1 MGITT
6 NETSRRFSSNAD
18 SAVYTFDRAA
28 LYNNI
33 SRLGKAFTSLYTN
46 FQIAYSFKTN
56 YLQQICEDV
65 GMNCMAEVVSPY
77 EYSYAQALGYLPEC
91 IVYNG
96 VIPDPEEKFEL
107 ARAGG
112 YVNVDNIEE
121 YQALSRLAGEL
132 HKPICLGVRV
142 NFDVGNGLCSR
153 FGVDINGEEF
163 KTLMEEIRQDEFVK
177 LRGFHCHIGTSRQ
190 AIYWKRKVDTMIW
203 LAKEYGAAYLDLGGG
218 MFGKMPAALA
228 GQFSDYVGEFD
239 EYAEVVA
246 RTMKDAFPDERVKL
260 ILEPGTALVGN
271 TFELEAHVVNIKNV
285 RGKTYVT
292 LDCTSNH
299 IGMLCECREI
309 TYRVVPTGDGDVVH
323 VEDATLAGSTC
334 LEYDYIR
341 QHFTDDI
348 RVGDTIIF
356 ENVGAYSI
364 SASRQFIVPRLAVL
378 DKHTREVL
386 RYPEKE
392 EDMFLPSGGR
402 YVISDRGVSIYG
414 RTAPDHG
421 EINAAN
427 LSGHIM

>member
-6 NETSRRFSSNAD
+6 NETFRRFSSNAD
-18 SAVYTFDRAA
+18 SAVYTLDRAA
-28 LYNNI
+28 LSNNI
-33 SRLGKAFTSLYTN
+33 SRMKNAFSSLYTN

-56 YLQQICEDV
+56 YLKQICGGVIDD
-65 GMNCMAEVVSPY
+65 CMAEVVSPY
-77 EYSYAQALGYLPEC
+77 EFAYAQALAYPPEN

-96 VIPDPEEKFEL
+96 VIPDPERKFEL

-121 YQALSRLAGEL
+121 YLALSCIAGERQ
-132 HKPICLGVRV
+132 KPICLGVRV

-163 KTLMEEIRQDEFVK
+163 KALMEEIRLDEYVK

-190 AIYWKRKVDTMIW
+190 AVYWKRKVDTMIW
-203 LAKEYGAAYLDLGGG
+203 LAKEYGVSYLDLGGG

-228 GQFSDYVGEFD
+228 CQFSDYVGEFD

-309 TYRVVPTGDGDVVH
+309 TYRVVPTGEGDEVH

-386 RYPEKE
+386 RYPETA
-392 EDMFLPSGGR
+392 EDMFLPAGGKC
-402 YVISDRGVSIYG
+402 VISDKGITIYG
-414 RTAPDHG
+414 RGMNEHI
-421 EINAAN
+421 EIDPTRLA
-427 LSGHIM
+427 GHIM